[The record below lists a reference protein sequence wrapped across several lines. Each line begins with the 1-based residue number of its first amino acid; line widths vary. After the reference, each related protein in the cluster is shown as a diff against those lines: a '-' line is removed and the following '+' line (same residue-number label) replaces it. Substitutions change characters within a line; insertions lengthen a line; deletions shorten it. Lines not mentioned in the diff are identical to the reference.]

1 MARPAHKFNIET
13 RNGSHR
19 VVVKVPDDARP
30 IIGKRHLIQVLGKMS
45 LQKAVVAGEPFAEHF
60 HQQIAAARNGTF
72 VPPTPDKLIA
82 AVTSFISGEP
92 IPARPRKTPSL
103 ENAAPKYDD
112 AATVRT

>member
-30 IIGKRHLIQVLGKMS
+30 IIGNRHLIQVLGKMAF
-45 LQKAVVAGEPFAEHF
+45 QKAVVAGEPFAEHF

-72 VPPTPDKLIA
+72 VPPIPEKLIA
-82 AVTSFISGEP
+82 TVTSFVTGREYV
-92 IPARPRKTPSL
+92 RPRGLHHRLP
-103 ENAAPKYDD
+103 PKS
-112 AATVRT
+112 ARLWRR